1 MRDNI
6 DTQCGYVAIVGRP
19 NVGKSTLL
27 NHILGEKLSITS
39 RKPQTTRHRLLG
51 VKTVGNI
58 QAIYVDTPGMHIEEA
73 HLLNKFMNKE
83 ARRALVD
90 VDVII
95 FVIDALKWNEEDQL
109 VFDLIT
115 KAKCPIILAVNKV
128 DNILEKTTLLPYC
141 ESLSLK
147 FKFYEIIPLS
157 ATHKTNI
164 DALERAVASCLPK
177 SSHYFPETQVTDR
190 TSRFRIAEIIR
201 EKLVRSLGAELPYTT
216 TVEIEMYKTDKSKPE
231 KVPVISAII
240 WVERDG
246 QKPIVIGKNGE
257 RLKEIGIRSR
267 ADIEK
272 FIGCQ
277 VHLKLW
283 VKVRGGWSDD
293 ERALKSLGYIDLE

>member
-6 DTQCGYVAIVGRP
+6 DTVCGYAAIVGRP

-51 VKTVGNI
+51 VKTVENA
-58 QAIYVDTPGMHIEEA
+58 QTIYVDTPGMHIEEA

-95 FVIDALKWNEEDQL
+95 FVIDSLKWNAEDQL
-109 VFDLIT
+109 VFDLVT

-128 DNILEKTTLLPYC
+128 DTLLEKTALLPYC
-141 ESLSLK
+141 ESLALK
-147 FKFYEIIPLS
+147 FKFAEIIPIS
-157 ATHKTNI
+157 ATRTTNI
-164 DALERAVASCLPK
+164 EALERAVARYLSK
-177 SSHYFPETQVTDR
+177 SPHYFPEEQTTDR
-190 TSRFRIAEIIR
+190 TPRFRMAEIIR
-201 EKLVRSLGAELPYTT
+201 EKLVRLLGEELPYST
-216 TVEIEMYKTDKSKPE
+216 TVEIEMYKSDKSE
-231 KVPVISAII
+231 KVPLISAII
-240 WVERDG
+240 WVEREG
-246 QKPIVIGKNGE
+246 QKPIVIGKKGE

-267 ADIEK
+267 KDIEK
-272 FIGCQ
+272 IVGRQ

>member
-1 MRDNI
+1 MRDNLE
-6 DTQCGYVAIVGRP
+6 TTCGYVAIVGRP

-51 VKTVGNI
+51 VKTVENN
-58 QAIYVDTPGMHIEEA
+58 QTIYVDTPGMHIEEA

-83 ARRALVD
+83 ARRALIG

-95 FVIDALKWNEEDQL
+95 FVVDALKWNAEDQL
-109 VFDLIT
+109 VFDLIS

-128 DNILEKTTLLPYC
+128 DTIPEKTNLLPYC
-141 ESLSLK
+141 ESLALK
-147 FKFYEIIPLS
+147 FKFFEIIPLS
-157 ATHKTNI
+157 AKRVTNI
-164 DALERAVASCLPK
+164 DALERAVAACLPK
-177 SSHYFPETQVTDR
+177 SPHYFPESQVTDR
-190 TSRFRIAEIIR
+190 TPRFRIAEIIR

-216 TVEIEMYKTDKSKPE
+216 TVEIEMYKKDKSK

-240 WVERDG
+240 WVEREG

-272 FIGCQ
+272 LIGHQ

>member
-1 MRDNI
+1 MRDNT
-6 DTQCGYVAIVGRP
+6 DTVCGYVAIVGRP

-51 VKTVGNI
+51 VKTVENV
-58 QAIYVDTPGMHIEEA
+58 QTIYVDTPGMHLEEA

-83 ARRALVD
+83 ARRALQD

-95 FVIDALKWNEEDQL
+95 FVLEGLKWNAEDQL
-109 VFDLIT
+109 VFDLVT

-128 DNILEKTTLLPYC
+128 DMLLEKSALLPYC
-141 ESLSLK
+141 ESLALK
-147 FKFYEIIPLS
+147 FKFAEIIPLS
-157 ATHKTNI
+157 AARIMNI
-164 DALERAVASCLPK
+164 DALERTVARYLPQ
-177 SSHYFPETQVTDR
+177 SPHYFPETQITDR
-190 TSRFRIAEIIR
+190 TPRFRMAEIIR
-201 EKLVRSLGAELPYTT
+201 EKLVRSLGEELPYST
-216 TVEIEMYKTDKSKPE
+216 TVEIEMYKSDKSE
-231 KVPVISAII
+231 KVPLISAII
-240 WVERDG
+240 WVEREG

-267 ADIEK
+267 KDIEQ
-272 FIGCQ
+272 FVGRQ

>member
-1 MRDNI
+1 MCDNI
-6 DTQCGYVAIVGRP
+6 NTVCGYVAIVGRP

-51 VKTVGNI
+51 VKTVGDV
-58 QAIYVDTPGMHIEEA
+58 QTIYVDTPGIHLEET

-83 ARRALVD
+83 ARRALLD

-95 FVIDALKWNEEDQL
+95 FVIEGLKWNAEDQL
-109 VFDLIT
+109 VFDLVI
-115 KAKCPIILAVNKV
+115 KAKCPIILAINKI
-128 DNILEKTTLLPYC
+128 DTLLEKSALLPYC
-141 ESLSLK
+141 ESLALK
-147 FKFYEIIPLS
+147 FKFSEIIPLS
-157 ATHKTNI
+157 ATRIMNI
-164 DALERAVASCLPK
+164 DALERAVAHYLPK
-177 SSHYFPETQVTDR
+177 SPHYFPEAQITDK
-190 TSRFRIAEIIR
+190 TPRFRMAEIIR
-201 EKLVRSLGAELPYTT
+201 EKLVRSLGEELPYST
-216 TVEIEMYKTDKSKPE
+216 TVEIEMYKSDKSE
-231 KVPVISAII
+231 KVPLISAII
-240 WVERDG
+240 WVEREG

-267 ADIEK
+267 KDIEQ
-272 FIGCQ
+272 FVGRQ